1 MNKKTIHHK
10 RLFSATISSKMFL
23 LESIFY
29 TFSNISEK
37 NCLDNSVFDNL
48 NRLDHSSP
56 INNTVANKTKHLPQL
71 FSLSQQILLKL
82 KWHHF
87 LL

>member
-10 RLFSATISSKMFL
+10 RLFSATYPAKCFYWKVF
-23 LESIFY
+23 FY

-37 NCLDNSVFDNL
+37 NCLDNSVFNNL